1 MDLGLHGKRALV
13 CGASRGLGYAA
24 ARSLLREGARVA
36 IAARGAAG
44 LAAAAAELG
53 REAGTA
59 PIPIAADL
67 VVHADRERLVAEARA
82 ALGGIDALVL
92 NAGGPP
98 PGPFESHDTGNWR
111 LAMELA
117 LVSAAHLAALIVPEM
132 RARGFGRIAQIVSI
146 AGLEAV
152 DGLILSNASRPAA
165 LGFAKAL
172 AREVAGDGV
181 LVNSVCPGVFLTDRI
196 RALAAERARAR
207 GITEDEFLAEFC
219 GDIPLGRAGD
229 PAEVGDLLAFLCSPR
244 NTYITGAAIPID
256 GGKTR
261 RLY

>member
-1 MDLGLHGKRALV
+1 VDLGLEGKRVIV
-13 CGASRGLGYAA
+13 CGASRGLGYAV

-36 IAARGAAG
+36 IAARGVGGLEDAVAG
-44 LAAAAAELG
+44 LE
-53 REAGTA
+53 REAGSKPHA
-59 PIPIAADL
+59 IAADL
-67 VVHADRERLVAEARA
+67 VVKADRERIVREARA
-82 ALGGIDALVL
+82 ALGGIDVLVL

-98 PGPFESHDTGNWR
+98 PGPFASHGTDNWH
-111 LAMELA
+111 LALELA
-117 LVSAAHLAALIVPEM
+117 LVSAAHLAALVVPEM
-132 RARGFGRIAQIVSI
+132 RERRFGRVGQIVSI

-172 AREVAGDGV
+172 AREVAPDGV
-181 LVNSVCPGVFLTDRI
+181 LVNSVCPGVFLTNRI
-196 RALAAERARAR
+196 RELAVERARSR

>member
-1 MDLGLHGKRALV
+1 MDLGLEGKRAIV

-36 IAARGAAG
+36 IVARSASGLADAAVRLEREAG
-44 LAAAAAELG
+44 LAPHVVVG
-53 REAGTA
+53 
-59 PIPIAADL
+59 DL
-67 VVHADRERLVAEARA
+67 VVAADRERIVEEARA
-82 ALGGIDALVL
+82 KLGGVDVLVL

-98 PGPFESHDTGNWR
+98 PGPFESHGTEHWH
-111 LAMELA
+111 LALELA
-117 LVSAAHLAALIVPEM
+117 LVSAAHLAALVVPEM
-132 RARGFGRIAQIVSI
+132 RERRFGRIGQIVSI

-172 AREVAGDGV
+172 AREVAKDGV

-196 RALAAERARAR
+196 RELAAERARSR
-207 GITEDEFLAEFC
+207 GISEDEFLAEFC
-219 GDIPLGRAGD
+219 GDIPLGRAGE
-229 PAEVGDLLAFLCSPR
+229 PAEVGDLLSFLCSPR